1 MNELELFKI
10 GIKPA
15 ILIPEKSIS
24 RVKIDADEYYKG
36 RFRKGII
43 LSHKELPLITDF
55 DNIKLGIVLGY
66 YPKSCEVLY
75 ASRVNRE
82 NRGNNEF
89 IYFGGIHFNT
99 AHLFDEALEWC
110 KGKYLEKMLLYSN
123 NIKCNKIIIRREKS
137 KVIREIRE
145 IKI

>member
-75 ASRVNRE
+75 ASRE

-89 IYFGGIHFNT
+89 IDFGGIHFNT
-99 AHLFDEALEWC
+99 VHLFDEALEWC
-110 KGKYLEKMLLYSN
+110 KEKYLEKMLLYSN

-137 KVIREIRE
+137 KVIRETIEIIE